1 MKEIEGAELRLAP
14 YETAYVINLTGKEAE
29 AIDRIIRKDTAVTR
43 FETSVSCIGA
53 SICQVGLRDSQGLLA
68 ACVKKVKEA
77 AIPDGALPQIHI
89 SGCPSS
95 CGTHQTGSL
104 GFRGASV
111 KVDGKSE
118 PAYLLYIHGCEYQ
131 GEERMGH
138 EAGMMT
144 EEDIP
149 EFLAELGKTVA
160 ESGMDFNTWNE
171 KHPDGIEK
179 IAVPYL
185 RQNP

>member
-1 MKEIEGAELRLAP
+1 MKKIETIHAVGHVLCHDV
-14 YETAYVINLTGKEAE
+14 TQ
-29 AIDRIIRKDTAVTR
+29 IIKDKTKGPVFRK
-43 FETSVSCIGA
+43 G
-53 SICQVGLRDSQGLLA
+53 
-68 ACVKKVKEA
+68 
-77 AIPDGALPQIHI
+77 HI
-89 SGCPSS
+89 
-95 CGTHQTGSL
+95 
-104 GFRGASV
+104 V
-111 KVDGKSE
+111 
-118 PAYLLYIHGCEYQ
+118 
-131 GEERMGH
+131 
-138 EAGMMT
+138 T